1 MVVSEA
7 LRLYP
12 VSDRIRR
19 TSKKDAEINGMLIP
33 KGTVVIIPV
42 FTLHRDPK
50 YWREPEEFRPERY
63 EDSERGNGHRI
74 RLL

>member
-7 LRLYP
+7 MRLYP
-12 VSDRIRR
+12 VANRVSRIN
-19 TSKKDAEINGMLIP
+19 KKDAEINGMLIP

-42 FTLHRDPK
+42 FALHRDPK
-50 YWREPEEFRPERY
+50 YWSEPEEFRPERY
-63 EDSERGNGHRI
+63 EDPEKGNVHLI

>member
-12 VSDRIRR
+12 VSGRIRR

-33 KGTVVIIPV
+33 KGTLVIIPV

-50 YWREPEEFRPERY
+50 YWQEPEEFRPERY

>member
-19 TSKKDAEINGMLIP
+19 INKKDAEIDGMIIP

-50 YWREPEEFRPERY
+50 YWPEPEEFRPERY
-63 EDSERGNGHRI
+63 EDSERGNVHRI